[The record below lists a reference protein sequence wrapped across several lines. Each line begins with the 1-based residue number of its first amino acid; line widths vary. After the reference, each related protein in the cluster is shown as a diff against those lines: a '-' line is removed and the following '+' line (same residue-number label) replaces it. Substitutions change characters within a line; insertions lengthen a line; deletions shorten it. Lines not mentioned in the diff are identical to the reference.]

1 MSEYKIINDNGN
13 GVYEVEF
20 ENSNIHYY
28 VNENK
33 KTVAAVMR
41 ECRTRAERE
50 FIKTII
56 FITEFGFY
64 YPELLKKFS
73 ENMKETYR
81 GKAHC
86 IGGDEFNLKTGM
98 KIAREH
104 MLADY
109 YKDYYCAHVIASQSF
124 YNITLRLDK
133 INDNLMRRA
142 MKFIE
147 LSEAYKES
155 AINHIKKSN

>member
-41 ECRTRAERE
+41 ECRPRATRE
-50 FIKTII
+50 FIKII
-56 FITEFGFY
+56 ESVTDFRFY
-64 YPELLKKFS
+64 VPELLKKFS

-109 YKDYYCAHVIASQSF
+109 YKDYCRANIDASEGFHDISW
-124 YNITLRLDK
+124 RLDK
-133 INDNLMRRA
+133 INNNLVERA

-155 AINHIKKSN
+155 AINHIKNSN